1 MLELEDHHA
10 RVGRRGEHPDATRLQ
25 APPRVE
31 NGGTSRVES
40 RSVCNSLD
48 EDKTQPPLV
57 EARKSNKRVDGV
69 VRAPAGPATRRS
81 HTSLMDLACA
91 LLLLLLLLLLCT
103 CADAMTPLFG
113 VHAVR

>member
-1 MLELEDHHA
+1 MSLGLSA
-10 RVGRRGEHPDATRLQ
+10 TASTKIKRNRRWLKL
-25 APPRVE
+25 
-31 NGGTSRVES
+31 GG
-40 RSVCNSLD
+40 
-48 EDKTQPPLV
+48 
-57 EARKSNKRVDGV
+57 SNKRVDGV

>member
-1 MLELEDHHA
+1 
-10 RVGRRGEHPDATRLQ
+10 
-25 APPRVE
+25 
-31 NGGTSRVES
+31 
-40 RSVCNSLD
+40 
-48 EDKTQPPLV
+48 
-57 EARKSNKRVDGV
+57 V